1 VLDLIVLE
9 LCGTN
14 DSSSKR
20 NRLVTLGGCRFLYG
34 LEESE
39 P

>member
-9 LCGTN
+9 LYGTS

-20 NRLVTLGGCRFLYG
+20 HQLVTLGCCRLLDG
-34 LEESE
+34 LEEWK